1 MGPKRIISGCKY
13 LCLCVCM
20 LMYDVH
26 MPYPGIPENNEE
38 DVIWAKTVEKI
49 SHLELKVSNLK
60 SLVNVNI

>member
-1 MGPKRIISGCKY
+1 
-13 LCLCVCM
+13 
-20 LMYDVH
+20 MYDVH